1 MATVKTG
8 LRSDVAQS
16 GSERLRL
23 LEAENGGLSVPA
35 ALALAVQQAMAGVG
49 GLSGLLHHRDVVS
62 GELHL
67 VAVGGLGPGFSEAW
81 AKMPEGGR
89 TPPARAARSGAD
101 IWSADGMGTH
111 ASGTAAVPL
120 LGADGPIGALSV
132 LMARPGPP
140 DEEQWSFL
148 ASVAAW
154 AVARAGPADGD
165 TTSTGGSRRWPA
177 SDHLGEEPSADHFDE
192 ALIAGRP
199 DEVQAVPCSERTFR
213 MGELTVA
220 LAEAVTSLDVVRAV
234 QERVLPPF
242 GADGM
247 LVEVIE
253 RNRLHILGS
262 TGYSREFLEQIE
274 GVPLTTHTAATGV
287 LYSRTPDFVES
298 PKELLRRYPELESLM
313 ITSAK
318 KAWAMLPLIASGRSI
333 GCCVVSFDRE
343 RSFSEEQRTLLTALS
358 ALVAQALERAR
369 LYDAEHARAQKLQRG
384 LLPRTLPSLPAV
396 SAGARYLPAGQS
408 DEVGGDWYDVIP
420 LSSDRVALVVGDVMG
435 HGLAEA
441 VTMARLRTA
450 VRTLADLGIPPDELL
465 AHLGDLIRDLGDDS
479 YATCLYAE
487 YDPVTRICAFST
499 AGHPPPIVVRPDG
512 TVVRPEPAADPPLGA
527 ADPPFGTHELHLPE
541 GSLLV
546 FCTDGLVESATRDIY
561 EGLDQ
566 LGRSV
571 SRAATGSSRPS
582 SGSLDELCD
591 TVVSDLLPDREHTD
605 DDAVLFV
612 ARTRSTP
619 DRDVASFSLS
629 DGPQAAGEARRHVRE
644 QLALWDLSDL
654 EVTTELVVSEL
665 VGNVV
670 RHASGPVRL
679 RLLRSRT
686 LICEVYDSSPT
697 TPRIRRATSTDEG
710 GRGLQLVAAVS
721 QRWGTR
727 FLPEGKCIWSEQTLV
742 S

>member
-1 MATVKTG
+1 MATAKPA

-23 LEAENGGLSVPA
+23 LEAESEELPVPA
-35 ALALAVQQAMAGVG
+35 ALTLAVQQALAGMG
-49 GLSGLLHHRDVVS
+49 GLGGLLHRRDAAS
-62 GELHL
+62 GELRL
-67 VAVGGLGPGFSEAW
+67 VAVAGLGPGFTEAW
-81 AKMPEGGR
+81 ARLPEDDG
-89 TPPARAARSGAD
+89 TPPVRAARSGAAA
-101 IWSADGMGTH
+101 WSTDGMGAH
-111 ASGTAAVPL
+111 ASGMASVPL
-120 LGADGPIGALSV
+120 LGPDGPIGVLSV

-140 DEEQWSFL
+140 DGEQWSFL

-154 AVARAGPADGD
+154 AVVRAGPAGRD
-165 TTSTGGSRRWPA
+165 TTSPDGSRRRPTA
-177 SDHLGEEPSADHFDE
+177 HHLD
-192 ALIAGRP
+192 
-199 DEVQAVPCSERTFR
+199 AVPSVPRSERTFR

-253 RNRLHILGS
+253 QDRLHILGS
-262 TGYSREFLEQIE
+262 TGYSKEFLKEIE
-274 GVPLTTHTAATGV
+274 GVPLTIHTAATGV

-298 PKELLRRYPELESLM
+298 PEKFLRRYPELESLM
-313 ITSAK
+313 IASAK
-318 KAWAMLPLIASGRSI
+318 RAWAMLPLIASGRPI
-333 GCCVVSFDRE
+333 GCCVISFDRE

-358 ALVAQALERAR
+358 GLVAQALERAR

-435 HGLAEA
+435 HGLTEA

-450 VRTLADLGIPPDELL
+450 VRTLADLDIPPDELL
-465 AHLGDLIRDLGDDS
+465 AHLGDLVRDLGDDS

-499 AGHPPPIVVRPDG
+499 AGHPPPLVVRPDG
-512 TVVRPEPAADPPLGA
+512 TVVRPEPAVDPPLGA
-527 ADPPFGTHELHLPE
+527 ADPPFGTHELHLPQ

-546 FCTDGLVESATRDIY
+546 FCTDGLVESATRDID

-571 SRAATGSSRPS
+571 SRAVTGSGRTS
-582 SGSLDELCD
+582 SGCLDELCD
-591 TVVSDLLPDREHTD
+591 AVVSDLLPDRERTD
-605 DDAVLFV
+605 DDAVLFIV
-612 ARTRSTP
+612 RTRSTP
-619 DRDVASFSLS
+619 DADVASFSLP

-644 QLALWDLSDL
+644 QLARWDLPEL
-654 EVTTELVVSEL
+654 EMTTELVVSEL

-679 RLLRSRT
+679 RLLHSRT

-697 TPRIRRATSTDEG
+697 TPRIRRAASTDEG

-721 QRWGTR
+721 RRWGTR
-727 FLPEGKCIWSEQTLV
+727 FLPEGKCIWSEQALA